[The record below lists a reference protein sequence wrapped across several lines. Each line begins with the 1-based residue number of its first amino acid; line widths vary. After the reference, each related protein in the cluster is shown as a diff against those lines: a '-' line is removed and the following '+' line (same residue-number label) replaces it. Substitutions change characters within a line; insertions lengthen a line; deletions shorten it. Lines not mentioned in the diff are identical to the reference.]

1 MIVTFIAAAQPDERV
16 GRATDVLSYLADPRP
31 PDEERPMEF
40 ILQMHQSRPYLI
52 WSKEVFNVTK
62 EVFWIFSH
70 HTNVIAIPYTTPQ
83 PSQNYTKLY
92 FPKERAP
99 VPAAPYVGGVEWDAT
114 NYLANHL
121 DLMNGLIASLPSRSE
136 RNDLRQEL
144 RASGF
149 EKLMGGSLR
158 LCKEKFYG
166 AVHDGLRTWV
176 EAAMEDEWPVGDV
189 CMGPSKE
196 DKSPS
201 KSPKKQ
207 APLPRLELPKFDLG
221 VQIEDKKE
229 DVR

>member
-1 MIVTFIAAAQPDERV
+1 V
-16 GRATDVLSYLADPRP
+16 
-31 PDEERPMEF
+31 EF
-40 ILQMHQSRPYLI
+40 ILQMHQSRPYQV
-52 WSKEVFNVTK
+52 WCKEVVNVTK

-70 HTNVIAIPYTTPQ
+70 HTNVISVPSDTSQ
-83 PSQNYTKLY
+83 PGENYTKLH

-99 VPAAPYVGGVEWDAT
+99 VPAAPYIGGVEWDAT

-121 DLMNGLIASLPSRSE
+121 DLMNGLIATLPLRSD
-136 RNDLRQEL
+136 RNDLRRDL

-176 EAAMEDEWPVGDV
+176 AAAVEDGWPVADV
-189 CMGPSKE
+189 RMGPAKE
-196 DKSPS
+196 ESKSPN

-207 APLPRLELPKFDLG
+207 APLPRLELPKFDL
-221 VQIEDKKE
+221 
-229 DVR
+229 